1 MAGILLC
8 RVCISDY
15 VRWLCLLFKT
25 TTTTKLRCITVESFQ
40 SEWMNIWMRWK
51 RTWCICIFYRFFEVT
66 YEVDSRILSF
76 EFIFDRKIER
86 FKPQKID
93 LKNTLCEEEI
103 HFFKYVWIEL
113 QVCSF
118 RVEIPV
124 ERKCGR
130 EAWFCRSKH
139 EFEWNST
146 ENEYSFDM
154 VNQLCVSAV
163 EIKTFGAQFKS
174 RNFLF
179 NRHWHTRGVFWLEI
193 RWNYIIFRYESSRRS
208 KWTLS
213 KKKIETKK

>member
-86 FKPQKID
+86 FKPQQID

-103 HFFKYVWIEL
+103 HFFKICLNWAASL
-113 QVCSF
+113 LFSC
-118 RVEIPV
+118 
-124 ERKCGR
+124 
-130 EAWFCRSKH
+130 
-139 EFEWNST
+139 WNS
-146 ENEYSFDM
+146 
-154 VNQLCVSAV
+154 
-163 EIKTFGAQFKS
+163 
-174 RNFLF
+174 
-179 NRHWHTRGVFWLEI
+179 
-193 RWNYIIFRYESSRRS
+193 RRKEMRS
-208 KWTLS
+208 WSLVLS
-213 KKKIETKK
+213 V